1 VLLKL
6 QLLWENEEQGVGK
19 EQRSQENEEH
29 TLCKKLKSETQIED
43 MSVSARIGSNS
54 VEDKRRRS
62 TFRRVSIKLIS
73 ESNAGWERAAQSG
86 E

>member
-6 QLLWENEEQGVGK
+6 QLLWENEEQGAGK

-29 TLCKKLKSETQIED
+29 TLRKKLKSETQIED
-43 MSVSARIGSNS
+43 TPVSARIGSGS
-54 VEDKRRRS
+54 VEGKRRRS

-73 ESNAGWERAAQSG
+73 EIRPLL
-86 E
+86 